1 MSPEKIGGQTR
12 DISDDPI
19 ALDGNNLASRFGRRQ
34 PKKDAAPATPNAF
47 GFSVA
52 PGQDGGVVVAQVTP
66 GSPAED
72 AGLAPGD
79 TLLSAAGSTVRDLSS
94 WQHALAAVTS
104 DALVLKV
111 RRASS
116 GLTSIVVLRKS

>member
-1 MSPEKIGGQTR
+1 MQATAEE
-12 DISDDPI
+12 
-19 ALDGNNLASRFGRRQ
+19 
-34 PKKDAAPATPNAF
+34 APATPNAF
-47 GFSVA
+47 GFSVT
-52 PGQDGGVVVAQVTP
+52 PGEAGGVVVAQVNP

-79 TLLSAAGSTVRDLSS
+79 TLLSAGGAPVRDPAS
-94 WQHALAAVTS
+94 WQHALARAHT

-116 GLTSIVVLRKS
+116 GLTAILVLRQS